1 MQTIL
6 NYTELY
12 AVVERSVSIIAKRS
26 VDDQGNHL
34 FDNIT
39 LGSRETEIINDY
51 FRSAIVSLAAD
62 LRQYVT
68 LEQASTSSYT
78 IAITLYPDY
87 NNKLENTIVQAI
99 KDFMVAY
106 ALYSWFTISA
116 PRIADKYLSD
126 ANAQKSYIIAQV
138 FHRQRPSSHPN
149 PLTPKVDPSDTI

>member
-51 FRSAIVSLAAD
+51 FRSAIVSLATD

-68 LEQASTSSYT
+68 LEQATTSSYT

-149 PLTPKVDPSDTI
+149 PLRNKTS